1 MTIMEFKCRYMLDLF
16 PMPTHCF
23 IIFWPSGEIK
33 SSHNRF
39 LWNQLN
45 LQMAT
50 LTLLQTFGILGHE
63 KNQRHLANLASSSM
77 WVVDCSPQQISI
89 ISPIQ
94 QLLYLKVISRAR
106 KQLGSLLG
114 AFILGNDSTHCVDDY
129 TRVFQTTASK
139 CITPRYTQ
147 LSANILLTGINCGFN
162 MDTIYKMHSHILYC
176 YSPSVVHV
184 SL

>member
-1 MTIMEFKCRYMLDLF
+1 
-16 PMPTHCF
+16 
-23 IIFWPSGEIK
+23 
-33 SSHNRF
+33 
-39 LWNQLN
+39 
-45 LQMAT
+45 
-50 LTLLQTFGILGHE
+50 
-63 KNQRHLANLASSSM
+63 M

-89 ISPIQ
+89 IFPIL

-147 LSANILLTGINCGFN
+147 LSANILLTDINCGFN
-162 MDTIYKMHSHILYC
+162 MGTIYKMHSHILLLSIC
-176 YSPSVVHV
+176 CSCEFVNSPKMWEVTIYACSCIRFHSHFRVWVFISVCFLWFQLLSVH
-184 SL
+184 S